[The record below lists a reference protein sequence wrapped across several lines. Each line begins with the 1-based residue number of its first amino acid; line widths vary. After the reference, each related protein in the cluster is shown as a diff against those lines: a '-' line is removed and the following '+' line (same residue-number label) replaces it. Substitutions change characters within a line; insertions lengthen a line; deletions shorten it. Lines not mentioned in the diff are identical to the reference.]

1 MELTAILSIVSVFLV
16 LFAAKAH
23 QGRKEAQEGRHNLY
37 EELDAAKGK
46 LEAVRQDLGKAK
58 ESLTKKTKALE
69 EMRAQA
75 KKKERRESKAQNR
88 KRQEEQL
95 AQEPQDNSM
104 AQEEIK
110 KLKKSLAAMEHQ
122 VVTLQKEVD
131 ISNADAQQNAEA
143 HWGKQLDQLKEALS
157 AAEAKANDAQ
167 ETLSRF
173 RKETEEEKNRKQ
185 KYPTPLDLDSLDK
198 DVVNELARYFKKS
211 SHYERLYNVAQG
223 QVKMA
228 QDKALDLQR
237 RYREVCRELAIVA
250 GSQQKGAPTNA
261 VETAEAIVQAV
272 ATDEKHDARF
282 GEAGQNSNIDLAQK
296 ESKVKED
303 SAATSA

>member
-1 MELTAILSIVSVFLV
+1 MELTAVLLIVSVFLV

-23 QGRKEAQEGRHNLY
+23 QGRKEAQEGRHALY
-37 EELDAAKGK
+37 AELDSVKGK
-46 LEAVRQDLGKAK
+46 LETVRKDLGKTK
-58 ESLTKKTKALE
+58 ESLTKKTKTLD

-88 KRQEEQL
+88 K
-95 AQEPQDNSM
+95 AQEAKNAQLPQDNNM
-104 AQEEIK
+104 MQDEIK

-122 VVTLQKEVD
+122 VTTLQEELNV
-131 ISNADAQQNAEA
+131 SSTEANQNAEA
-143 HWGKQLDQLKEALS
+143 HWGKQVETLKNDLS
-157 AAEAKANDAQ
+157 VAESKASDAQ
-167 ETLSRF
+167 ATLERF
-173 RKETEEEKNRKQ
+173 QKETEEENNRKE
-185 KYPTPLDLDSLDK
+185 KYPTPLDLDSMDRE
-198 DVVNELARYFKKS
+198 VVNELARYYKKS

-250 GSQQKGAPTNA
+250 GTHQQSDEASNA
-261 VETAEAIVQAV
+261 VATAEAIVQAV

-282 GEAGQNSNIDLAQK
+282 GETN
-296 ESKVKED
+296 ESASSEEG
-303 SAATSA
+303 SAPTA

>member
-157 AAEAKANDAQ
+157 AAEAKANDA
-167 ETLSRF
+167 
-173 RKETEEEKNRKQ
+173 
-185 KYPTPLDLDSLDK
+185 
-198 DVVNELARYFKKS
+198 
-211 SHYERLYNVAQG
+211 
-223 QVKMA
+223 
-228 QDKALDLQR
+228 
-237 RYREVCRELAIVA
+237 
-250 GSQQKGAPTNA
+250 
-261 VETAEAIVQAV
+261 
-272 ATDEKHDARF
+272 
-282 GEAGQNSNIDLAQK
+282 
-296 ESKVKED
+296 
-303 SAATSA
+303 